1 MNRCSGSG
9 FFLLPSFLGTWFSR
23 TPGEPFTKYRQNA
36 GHNMAVTGAFVPR
49 LRSVRLSHFYAP
61 LGLLAGS
68 LVTAR
73 QPSLNEFFTS
83 LFNVLPTVLLLLG
96 GAFCIAYARLRE
108 TCLLAV
114 TYLVYFLLDTQVDH
128 FRLTGKTLPEAALTF
143 HLCSLLLPALYG
155 LYGLWV
161 ERAHL
166 IKDGLARLGVL
177 GAVTTSALA
186 LAWQFPN
193 ALLGWL
199 TRIRW
204 PALQADWLQLIQ
216 LAYPVFLLVLL
227 ALMGQ
232 YLRRPRPVHAAQLV
246 VLLGLLLMLP
256 QVFVRPGA
264 LTVMSSLMMLAL
276 VVSVAQ
282 EAYQMA
288 FRDELTGLPGRRAL
302 NERLPRLGRQYVIAM
317 VDVDRFKA
325 FNDTHGHDVG
335 DEVLRLVASQLRKVG
350 GGGRAYRY
358 GGEEFALVF
367 PGRDLQHC
375 LPHLESVRLSVEAYP
390 LQLRDRASRPAD
402 AQQGRLRRGT
412 SSASAVTVTVS
423 IGVAERLTTQSS
435 AEEVIKNADQALYRA
450 KAAGR
455 NCIRTH
461 GDNRRG
467 AVRTAKGPADG

>member
-1 MNRCSGSG
+1 MFFGSRDD
-9 FFLLPSFLGTWFSR
+9 PVI
-23 TPGEPFTKYRQNA
+23 KCRQNA
-36 GHNMAVTGAFVPR
+36 ASSSAVTGAVVPR
-49 LRSVRLSHFYAP
+49 LSFARLDHFYAP
-61 LGLLAGS
+61 LALLAGA
-68 LVTAR
+68 LVAAR
-73 QPSLNEFFTS
+73 QASLNEFFTS

-108 TCLLAV
+108 TCLLTV
-114 TYLVYFLLDTQVDH
+114 IYLAYFLLDTQVDH
-128 FRLTGKTLPEAALTF
+128 HRLSGKPLPDAALTL

-155 LYGLWV
+155 LYGLWH

-166 IKDGLARLGVL
+166 VKDALARLAVL
-177 GAVTTSALA
+177 FAVCVLAFALA
-186 LAWQFPN
+186 RRFPDAILAWL
-193 ALLGWL
+193 AR
-199 TRIRW
+199 TRW
-204 PALQADWLQLIQ
+204 PSLQADWLQLIQ
-216 LAYPVFLLVLL
+216 LAYPVFLLVFVGLL
-227 ALMGQ
+227 VQ

-246 VLLGLLLMLP
+246 VLAGLLLMLP
-256 QVFVRPGA
+256 QVFARHGA
-264 LTVMSSLMMLAL
+264 LTVMVSLMMLAL

-302 NERLPRLGRQYVIAM
+302 NERLQRLGRQYVIAM

-367 PGRDLQHC
+367 PGRDLDHC
-375 LPHLESVRLSVEAYP
+375 QPYLEAVRSSVESYP
-390 LQLRDRASRPAD
+390 LQLRDKSTRPKD
-402 AQQGRLRRGT
+402 AQQGRERRG
-412 SSASAVTVTVS
+412 SHAASMVSVTVS
-423 IGVAERLTTQSS
+423 VGVAERLTTQR
-435 AEEVIKNADQALYRA
+435 APAEVIKLADQALYRA

-455 NCIRTH
+455 NCIRAH

-467 AVRTAKGPADG
+467 AVRTAKGSSADI